1 MIELKVEK
9 ICETCPNFEATTA
22 TSYLYADGGPVAAV
36 HTVTCANV
44 EVCRSIRRFMET
56 ALADEGKKNAS
67 DA

>member
-1 MIELKVEK
+1 MIKLEIEK

-22 TSYLYADGGPVAAV
+22 TSYLYADGEPVAAV
-36 HTVTCANV
+36 HTVTCANL

-56 ALADEGKKNAS
+56 TLAERDKKKAS